1 MKENNS
7 YRSILKGT
15 SIFGGMQVF
24 QIFINLIRGKFV
36 AMFLGPVGMGISSLF
51 NSSGLTIQQIASL
64 GLNLGIVKE
73 VANKK
78 DSETFPA
85 LLHTSKLLI
94 WASALLG
101 AIVCMALAVPLSR
114 LTFGTADY
122 SWQFVLLGSMILF
135 SVAGQGYVSILQGMH
150 AVKLVSATTIAG
162 SLAGL
167 LIGVPLY
174 YFWGVKGIVP
184 AMVILALSFFIA
196 SWIGVRKA
204 VEMPRLKLNF
214 NKAVHG
220 PIAKKLLLLGV
231 VLMSTNVMTTAATYL
246 INLFIRNFGD
256 MENVGLFQAANSVT
270 NQYSGVVFTAML
282 FDFFPRL
289 SEVAGNNSG
298 VRKIVN
304 RQLEIISLI
313 ATPLLCLLIVFAPI
327 VISVLLT
334 EEFQSILPLMR
345 WLSLGVLIKALMMPM
360 GYIAFAKDNKSL
372 VFWLEGVY
380 CNLQFLVLSCLFYY
394 LYGLIGLGI
403 SLVIDCSLC
412 FIIYYVVNRRLYNYK
427 FSAKATNEA
436 AFAILLGAGCFS
448 CSLLENQFWAYLM
461 MAIVTAVAITRSA
474 VLLKRRLR

>member
-1 MKENNS
+1 MKESNS

-15 SIFGGMQVF
+15 SIFGGVQVF
-24 QIFINLIRGKFV
+24 QIFISLIRGKFV

-51 NSSGLTIQQIASL
+51 NSSGLTIQQIAGL

-94 WASALLG
+94 WGSALIG
-101 AIVCMALAVPLSR
+101 AVFCIALAVPLSR
-114 LTFGTADY
+114 LTFGNPDY

-150 AVKLVSATTIAG
+150 AVKLVSATTVTG

-256 MENVGLFQAANSVT
+256 MENVGLFQAANSLT

-289 SEVAGNNSG
+289 SQVAGNNSG

-313 ATPLLCLLIVFAPI
+313 ATPLLCLLIIFAPI
-327 VISVLLT
+327 VISILLT
-334 EEFQSILPLMR
+334 EEFQSIRPLMR
-345 WLSLGVLIKALMMPM
+345 WLSLGVLIKALMTPM

-380 CNLQFLVLSCLFYY
+380 CNLQFLVLSCVFYL

-427 FSAKATNEA
+427 FSAKAINEA
-436 AFAILLGAGCFS
+436 AFAILLGAGCFAF
-448 CSLLENQFWAYLM
+448 SLLENQLWAYLL
-461 MAIVTAVAITRSA
+461 MALVTAVAITRSA
-474 VLLKRRLR
+474 MLIRRRLR